1 MGGRPNGT
9 SGTRGL
15 KTTGSGSTHL
25 RIVNPGDVAGLL
37 ADATKGTLAAD
48 MPAMPVQVKKPKA
61 VSRVPALSELWD
73 EVVPLLT
80 NSGVLHEPD
89 AVILEAMLRH
99 MLAFRDASDELIT
112 SGVVVIGRDDVEVRN
127 PADLVMRGQSA
138 ALMGYLK
145 EMGLTLVAR
154 ARIPST
160 DNGTP
165 VEGNPFQ
172 SADTGS

>member
-1 MGGRPNGT
+1 MAGERELRG
-9 SGTRGL
+9 SRGL
-15 KTTGSGSTHL
+15 KTTGAGSSHL

-48 MPAMPVQVKKPKA
+48 TAMPVQVKKPKA

-138 ALMGYLK
+138 SLLGYLK

-154 ARIPST
+154 ARIPSA

-172 SADTGS
+172 AADTGS